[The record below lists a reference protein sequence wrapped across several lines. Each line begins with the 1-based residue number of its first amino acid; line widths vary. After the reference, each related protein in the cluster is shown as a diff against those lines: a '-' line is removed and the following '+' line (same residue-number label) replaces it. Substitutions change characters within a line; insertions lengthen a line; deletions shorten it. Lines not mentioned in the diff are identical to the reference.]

1 MAINPKILDALQTEA
16 ARTYK
21 KTQILEPGFAKQ
33 EEFIKDEFK
42 KKTLFCT
49 RRAAKSYTGGLY
61 LFDTAIRY
69 ASCNCLY
76 LGLTKKSAQGIM
88 WKDILKEINRQNGIG
103 THFSVSALEATTPND
118 SVIYLTGIDADEDEM
133 HKLLGKK
140 YKLVIIDEAQSYS
153 IDLRTLVYGIL
164 GPTVIDQSGTICM
177 MGTAGNLTQGLFYD
191 VTNGKEPGWK
201 LFEWTA
207 FDNPFVAKQWQAE
220 LDEITKHR
228 PLFKETSLYKQ
239 WYLNQWVIDDD
250 ARVYRFNSL
259 RNCAEHLPRD
269 ISDWHYVL
277 GIDLAHSPDSSAFV
291 VGCYHELSPT
301 LYLVYAFKKTNM
313 DITDVAEKTKQL
325 EKTYNF
331 EVKVVDGANKQAVA
345 ELNNRHGLNLICADK
360 TGKVDF
366 ITLMND
372 DFTQRN
378 IQLLPGTEELQD
390 EYKRLIWITDA
401 NGKVKEPKK
410 ENPLI
415 HQDLADSALYL
426 WRYCYQYLYKKK
438 PEFVDQSK
446 QESWEPAHIAKLIE
460 QGKKEQN
467 PHGFDVEAPEE
478 DSVDDW
484 NKSWNDPL

>member
-1 MAINPKILDALQTEA
+1 MNPKLLDELATEA
-16 ARTYK
+16 VKIYK
-21 KTQILEPGFAKQ
+21 KPQILEPGFAKQ
-33 EEFIKDEFK
+33 EEFIKDTFRR
-42 KKTLFCT
+42 KTLWCT

-61 LFDTAIRY
+61 LFDTALRY

-76 LGLTKKSAQGIM
+76 LGLTKKSARGIM
-88 WKDILKEINRQNGIG
+88 WKDILKEINQRNDLR
-103 THFSVSALEATTPND
+103 THFSVSDLEATTLND

-153 IDLRTLVYGIL
+153 VDLRALIYGIL
-164 GPTVIDQSGTICM
+164 GPTVIDQGGTICM

-220 LDEITKHR
+220 LDEITKLR

-239 WYLNQWVIDDD
+239 WYLNQWVIDEEAKVYKFRSDRNLID
-250 ARVYRFNSL
+250 A
-259 RNCAEHLPRD
+259 LPQKD
-269 ISDWHYVL
+269 SEWHYVL
-277 GIDLAHSPDSSAFV
+277 GLDLAHSPDSSAFV
-291 VGCYHELSPT
+291 VGCYHESDPT
-301 LYLVYAFKKTNM
+301 LYLVYSYKKTNM
-313 DITDVAEKTKQL
+313 DITDVAEKVRQL
-325 EKTYNF
+325 EKIYSF

-345 ELNNRHGLNLICADK
+345 ELNNRHSLNLICADK

-372 DFTQRN
+372 DFVQGK
-378 IQLLPGTEELQD
+378 IKLLPPTKDLQD
-390 EYKRLIWITDA
+390 EYERLIWITDA

-426 WRYCYQYLYKKK
+426 WRYCYQYLFKAAST
-438 PEFVDQSK
+438 FIDRSK

-467 PHGFDVEAPEE
+467 PHSVDVDPPEE
-478 DSVDDW
+478 DSIDDW
-484 NKSWNDPL
+484 NKSWNDVI

>member
-1 MAINPKILDALQTEA
+1 MNPKLLAELQTEA
-16 ARTYK
+16 AKGYK
-21 KTQILEPGFAKQ
+21 RQQFVQPGFAKQ
-33 EEFIKDEFK
+33 EEFIHDPFRR
-42 KKTLFCT
+42 KTLWCT

-61 LFDTAIRY
+61 LFDTALRFP
-69 ASCNCLY
+69 SCNCLY
-76 LGLTKKSAQGIM
+76 LGLTKKSARGIM
-88 WKDILKEINRQNGIG
+88 WKDILKEINQKNDLG
-103 THFSVSALEATTPND
+103 THFSVSDLEATTQND
-118 SVIYLTGIDADEDEM
+118 SVIYLTGIDADDDEM

-153 IDLRTLVYGIL
+153 VDLRALIYGIL
-164 GPTVIDQSGTICM
+164 GPTVIDQGGTICM

-201 LFEWTA
+201 MFEWTA

-220 LDEITKHR
+220 LDEITKLR
-228 PLFKETSLYKQ
+228 PLFKQTSLYKQ
-239 WYLNQWVIDDD
+239 WYLNQWVIDEE
-250 ARVYRFNSL
+250 AKVYKFRSD
-259 RNCAEHLPRD
+259 RNLADGLPQKD
-269 ISDWHYVL
+269 SEWNYVL
-277 GIDLAHSPDSSAFV
+277 GLDLAHSPDSSAFV
-291 VGCYHELSPT
+291 VGCYHISDPT
-301 LYLVYAFKKTNM
+301 LYLVYSYKKTNM
-313 DITDVAEKTKQL
+313 DITDVAEKVRQL
-325 EKTYNF
+325 EKTYAF

-372 DFTQRN
+372 DFVQGK
-378 IQLLPGTEELQD
+378 IKLLPPTKDLQEEY
-390 EYKRLIWITDA
+390 ERLIWITDA

-426 WRYCYQYLYKKK
+426 WRYCYQYLFKQAST
-438 PEFVDQSK
+438 FIDRSK

-467 PHGFDVEAPEE
+467 PHSIETEAPEE
-478 DSVDDW
+478 DSLDDW
-484 NKSWNDPL
+484 NKAWNDVI